1 MFPCPTENEH
11 QPGPA
16 LGTECAGNMVDLSY
30 VEFSLLWKYD
40 HLNHMARFSTEV
52 AQRGRKGGFCL
63 VNALAESER

>member
-16 LGTECAGNMVDLSY
+16 LGTECAGNTVDLSY

-40 HLNHMARFSTEV
+40 HLNHMARFL
-52 AQRGRKGGFCL
+52 QK
-63 VNALAESER
+63 